1 MIEIIG
7 TSLVVQWLKLCAP
20 NKRADGLTSGWGTK
34 IPYSTQ
40 HGQKINILKIV
51 KKKKERKKETNN
63 KKEIKTLR
71 RVITRI

>member
-34 IPYSTQ
+34 IPYITQ

-51 KKKKERKKETNN
+51 KKKKKERKKPTT
-63 KKEIKTLR
+63 KKKLKLSGEL
-71 RVITRI
+71 